1 MSFCK
6 LILFDPFRITTT
18 TKIDLDMFGIGNYS
32 AEVRFP
38 QEAMRPFAQY
48 AT

>member
-6 LILFDPFRITTT
+6 FILFDPFRLTTT
-18 TKIDLDMFGIGNYS
+18 TKINLDMFGIGNHS